1 MKCSDVDRILPE
13 IIDGS
18 ASHGA
23 SHETRFTSDQDLE
36 FQSHLRACPHC
47 SELVSDLKLISS
59 EAHHLSDSEEPSP
72 AVWLR
77 IAAELRAEG
86 LIRDPE
92 LAAMRPILVPAP
104 RPRWNA
110 FWLAPI
116 TVAILA
122 AGSYFLTHK
131 SSQPPPAQIAKK
143 SQAQEAPQ
151 TQASQ
156 MQANQPEATEATVAQ
171 NVAPVHAAR
180 TEATQPSGNS
190 ADQSEL
196 SAPSGSDDQ
205 QFLSEVSSRA
215 PTMRVTYENQ
225 LRAVNSEIRET
236 QAYINRFPAD
246 LDARQHL
253 MEVYQQKAMLYQI
266 ALDRIQ

>member
-1 MKCSDVDRILPE
+1 
-13 IIDGS
+13 
-18 ASHGA
+18 
-23 SHETRFTSDQDLE
+23 
-36 FQSHLRACPHC
+36 
-47 SELVSDLKLISS
+47 VSDLKLISS

-92 LAAMRPILVPAP
+92 LAAMRPILMPAP

-116 TVAILA
+116 AVAILA

-131 SSQPPPAQIAKK
+131 SPLPPPAQIAKE
-143 SQAQEAPQ
+143 SQAQQAPQ
-151 TQASQ
+151 TQGK
-156 MQANQPEATEATVAQ
+156 QPEATKATVAQ
-171 NVAPVHAAR
+171 NVAPVTATR
-180 TEATQPSGNS
+180 TQVTRPSGNS

-196 SAPSGSDDQ
+196 SAPSGSEDQ

-253 MEVYQQKAMLYQI
+253 MEAYQQKAMLYQI

>member
-18 ASHGA
+18 ASHG
-23 SHETRFTSDQDLE
+23 TRFTTDQDLE

-47 SELVSDLKLISS
+47 SELVSDLKLIAS

-92 LAAMRPILVPAP
+92 LATMGPILVPRP

-110 FWLAPI
+110 FWLAPVA
-116 TVAILA
+116 VAILA

-131 SSQPPPAQIAKK
+131 SPLPAPAQIAKR
-143 SQAQEAPQ
+143 SEAEQPPLTQSDPPQAK
-151 TQASQ
+151 
-156 MQANQPEATEATVAQ
+156 EATVAQ
-171 NVAPVHAAR
+171 NVAPVHTPR
-180 TEATQPSGNS
+180 TQAMQSSGSS
-190 ADQSEL
+190 ADESEL

-205 QFLSEVSSRA
+205 QFLREVSSRA
-215 PTMRVTYENQ
+215 PTMRATYENQ

-236 QAYINRFPAD
+236 QAYINQFPAD

-253 MEVYQQKAMLYQI
+253 MEVYQQKALLYQI